1 MCSSAGA
8 SETVDSG
15 RDSIPTPACIDRVA
29 MSTSRDLVL
38 VQMPQL
44 QSIEKADSMDLDS
57 EDAIAPTTTA
67 MIPRSIQPMPDLSLV
82 PTLFPPPIA
91 NLITTLSTSARVSLR
106 LSAFL
111 IEAILETTQYSTRLS
126 LGYTRRLL
134 ISAVSSARRVYLM
147 SNAALEGDMLSIMGL
162 GEDSLDP
169 SKPSGANTTDAFLTI
184 LNKYTNLGIYI
195 IHHTFTL
202 AELFTMSGFY
212 LTVNAVQSTHFA
224 AQETVSLF
232 DSLFG
237 SNESS
242 RALSSIITLVRRE
255 FLEDER
261 FSKRNKGKATS
272 LTALTRAMTAFA
284 CLQNATWESTSKR
297 IKMKL

>member
-1 MCSSAGA
+1 
-8 SETVDSG
+8 
-15 RDSIPTPACIDRVA
+15 
-29 MSTSRDLVL
+29 MSTSCDLVL
-38 VQMPQL
+38 VQMPQRK
-44 QSIEKADSMDLDS
+44 QNEKADSMDLDS
-57 EDAIAPTTTA
+57 EDAIAATTTA